1 MEPVSALQNYNT
13 VESAYPILEKGSTGT
28 LNQDDFFKLLTV
40 QLTSQDPLK
49 PMEDTE
55 FISQMTSFSSLS
67 EMENIAADMKLMRE
81 QQTTYTIQA
90 LLGKEV
96 KAHDVSGEFVEGTVT
111 RVAREDGQ
119 LVPYVGD
126 RMVDP
131 SSILEISDVSEE
143 TES

>member
-1 MEPVSALQNYNT
+1 MESVSALQNYST
-13 VESAYPILEKGSTGT
+13 VDPQYPILEKGSTGT

-55 FISQMTSFSSLS
+55 FISQMTSFSSLA

-81 QQTTYTIQA
+81 QQTTYTVQA
-90 LLGKEV
+90 LIGKEI
-96 KAHDVSGEFVEGTVT
+96 KAYDAAGDFIEGTVT

-119 LVPYVGD
+119 LVPYVGNT
-126 RMVDP
+126 MVDP
-131 SSILEISDVSEE
+131 TSILEISDVSEE
-143 TES
+143 NEN